1 MGRHERQE
9 RFDASPGPGDG
20 GSSPLRDF
28 AHHHL
33 ATRGGLSSGGDHY
46 QFSGAAKVWDGTG
59 APDAI
64 APLPG
69 ENNMRRFDQ
78 RRAPKD
84 LAKVPGVGFVDKT
97 SPEGDRQFE
106 TRPETDKSTPKISV
120 AMQDLQNPESQ
131 KPHFVVKKN
140 GEVEMRGDPEK
151 FNSKDIQVVLERE
164 PGDLNPTAQQKRAA
178 DELVRYLSDRIRN
191 KYPDAAQNG
200 VELNDKDDAVSA
212 STERANKLRPPA
224 AEQDM
229 TPQTRAAV
237 GQANR
242 MGGADGVNMPRESTD
257 RIGSFNTRDVPRQPN
272 ESEKAF
278 ATKEA
283 IAGLFKPDEKAPYET
298 VRRHPDGHT
307 RVGRYGFS
315 GRQINS
321 WLAGL
326 DLGDPP
332 DPEKIAELIKQGK
345 LPKGF
350 NANSVKN
357 LKAMAE
363 KMDKGEAPGKDEL
376 KSLLPKELQESMAT
390 SMTEGFKQ
398 QLGENPGAITAA
410 FMSGKAPGEIT
421 QADLTT
427 PGARELMDAGQ
438 KLYDV
443 SMQRQQTSSSNGERV
458 VGTVPTGERAQ
469 IINQALEEINRAAAQ
484 GNGKRVEPT
493 PQNLAAINLII
504 QRESGWRADVVNNWD
519 SNARKGTP
527 SKGLM
532 QTIGPTFNSNKL
544 PGHDNILNPVDNII
558 AGVRYAVKRYG
569 SLENVPGVKAVSRG
583 QAYRGY

>member
-1 MGRHERQE
+1 MGRQERQE
-9 RFDASPGPGDG
+9 RFDASPGPSDS

-33 ATRGGLSSGGDHY
+33 ATRGGLGGGGDHY
-46 QFSGAAKVWDGTG
+46 QFSGAPRVWDGSG

-69 ENNMRRFDQ
+69 ETNMRRFDQ

-84 LAKVPGVGFVDKT
+84 LPSARVGFVDKT

-106 TRPETDKSTPKISV
+106 TRPETDRTTPKISV

-191 KYPDAAQNG
+191 KYPEAAQNG
-200 VELNDKDDAVSA
+200 VELNDRDDAVSA
-212 STERANKLRPPA
+212 ATERANKLRPPA
-224 AEQDM
+224 AEQNM
-229 TPQTRAAV
+229 TPETRAAV

-283 IAGLFKPDEKAPYET
+283 VAGLFKPDERAPYET

-315 GRQINS
+315 GRQINN

-390 SMTEGFKQ
+390 SMTEGYKQ

-410 FMSGKAPGEIT
+410 FMSGKSPGEVT
-421 QADLTT
+421 QADLST

-443 SMQRQQTSSSNGERV
+443 SMQRQQSSSGDRV
-458 VGTVPTGERAQ
+458 VGTVPTGDRANV
-469 IINQALEEINRAAAQ
+469 INQALEEINKAAAQ

-493 PQNLAAINLII
+493 PANLAAINLII

-532 QTIGPTFNSNKL
+532 QTIGPTFDSNKL
-544 PGHDNILNPVDNII
+544 PGHNNILDPVDNII

-569 SLENVPGVKAVSRG
+569 SLENVPGVKAVARG

>member
-1 MGRHERQE
+1 MAPRPERQE
-9 RFDASPGPGDG
+9 RFDASPGNDG

-33 ATRGGLSSGGDHY
+33 ATRHGLSSGDNF
-46 QFSGAAKVWDGTG
+46 QFSGGPKVWDGTG

-69 ENNMRRFDQ
+69 ETNMRRFDQ
-78 RRAPKD
+78 KRAPKE
-84 LAKVPGVGFVDKT
+84 LAKVPGVGFSDRT
-97 SPEGDRQFE
+97 SPDGDRQFE
-106 TRPETDKSTPKISV
+106 TRPETDKATPKISV

-151 FNSKDIQVVLERE
+151 LNSKEIQVVLERE

-212 STERANKLRPPA
+212 STERANKLKPPA
-224 AEQDM
+224 AEQNM
-229 TPQTRAAV
+229 TPETRAAV

-242 MGGADGVNMPRESTD
+242 MGGSDGVNMPRESTD
-257 RIGSFNTRDVPRQPN
+257 RIGSFNSRDVPRQLN
-272 ESEKAF
+272 ESEKTM
-278 ATKEA
+278 ATKDA

-298 VRRHPDGHT
+298 VRRHPDGNP

-315 GRQINS
+315 GRQINN

-350 NANSVKN
+350 NAASVAK
-357 LKAMAE
+357 LKGMAD
-363 KMDKGEAPGKDEL
+363 KMDKGEAPGKDEM
-376 KSLLPKELQESMAT
+376 KSLLPKDLQEHMAT
-390 SMTEGFKQ
+390 SITDGFKQ

-410 FMSGKAPGEIT
+410 FMSGKSPGEIT
-421 QADLTT
+421 QADLST
-427 PGARELMDAGQ
+427 PEARQLMDAGQ

-443 SMQRQQTSSSNGERV
+443 STMRQQTSSSNGERV

-469 IINQALEEINRAAAQ
+469 IINQALEEINKAAAQ

-493 PQNLAAINLII
+493 PANLAAINLII
-504 QRESGWRADVVNNWD
+504 QRESNWRADVVNNWD

-544 PGHDNILNPVDNII
+544 AGHDNILNPVDNVI

-569 SLENVPGVKAVSRG
+569 SLDNVPGVKAVARG